1 MLGADDLGDGPVAG
15 VGALTRAA
23 PAAAVSVRDLW
34 FAYRGAPPILRGVT
48 FEARTGEM
56 TVILGESGGGKTTLL
71 RILKGLAVPLRGE
84 VEVLGSPLRQGRM
97 GRLDPRVAYIPQQLG
112 LIRSQSVLTNTLT
125 GALARTG
132 TWRSL
137 LGLAPAEHSREA
149 ETILQTLG
157 IGEKAALPVQTLS
170 GGERQRVAIARSLM
184 QHPSVVLADEFV
196 SQLDVVTSREIMA
209 LARGVADRGVAL
221 VMTTH
226 ELDLAREFADRV
238 IVLREGEVA
247 LDAVARD
254 VDETVLVKAIRG

>member
-1 MLGADDLGDGPVAG
+1 MPRGDGG
-15 VGALTRAA
+15 RGASMTA
-23 PAAAVSVRDLW
+23 PPPSAVSVRGLW
-34 FAYRGAPPILRGVT
+34 CGYPGAAPVLRGVD
-48 FEARTGEM
+48 FEARPGEV

-71 RILKGLAVPLRGE
+71 RVLKGLTRAQRGE
-84 VEVLGSPLRQGRM
+84 VVVLGETPHRGRS

-112 LIRSQSVLTNTLT
+112 LVRSQSVMANALT

-137 LGLAPAEHSREA
+137 LGWTPTGHVEEA
-149 ETILQTLG
+149 ATVLDSLG
-157 IGEKAALPVQTLS
+157 IGAKAGQAVRTLS

-184 QHPSVVLADEFV
+184 QHAEVILADEFV

-209 LARGVADRGVAL
+209 LARGVAARGVAL

-238 IVLREGEVA
+238 VVLRDGRVSLSGA
-247 LDAVARD
+247 ARE
-254 VDETVLVKAIRG
+254 VDEAVLVKAIRG

>member
-1 MLGADDLGDGPVAG
+1 M
-15 VGALTRAA
+15 TRAV
-23 PAAAVSVRDLW
+23 PDIAVSVRDLW
-34 FAYRGAPPILRGVT
+34 FAYRDAPPILRGVT
-48 FEARTGEM
+48 LEARTGEM

-71 RILKGLAVPLRGE
+71 RILKGLVTPLRGE
-84 VEVLGSPLRQGRM
+84 VEVLGSPLRRGRM

-137 LGLAPAEHSREA
+137 LGLVPAEHTQEA
-149 ETILQTLG
+149 RAVLEMLG

-209 LARGVADRGVAL
+209 LARGVADQGVAL

-238 IVLREGEVA
+238 IVLREGEVV
-247 LDAVARD
+247 LDTPARD
-254 VDETVLVKAIRG
+254 VDEAALVRAIRG